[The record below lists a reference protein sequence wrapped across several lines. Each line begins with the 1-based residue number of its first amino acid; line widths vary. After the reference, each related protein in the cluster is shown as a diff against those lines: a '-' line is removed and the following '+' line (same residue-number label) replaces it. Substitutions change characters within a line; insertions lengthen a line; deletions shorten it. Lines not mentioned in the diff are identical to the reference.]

1 MGRLSAAALDAVT
14 IDAYG
19 TLLTVVDPVSSLH
32 DLLPAHDRDS
42 IENAFRLESAFYRE
56 HSSEGSG
63 EGELAVLHERSVA
76 VFNDALGSSL
86 SPAAYTGAFAFE
98 LLPGVRDALLVL
110 NRLGL
115 SLAIVANWDVSLRDR
130 LEEVGIA
137 SFFSVVVPAARK
149 PAPDGIVRALELLRV
164 QPGRAVHVGDDG
176 ADEQAAHAAGVQFL
190 PAPLPEAVAALT

>member
-56 HSSEGSG
+56 HSSKGSG

-149 PAPDGIVRALELLRV
+149 PAPDGIVRALELLSV
-164 QPGRAVHVGDDG
+164 QPSRAVHVGDDG